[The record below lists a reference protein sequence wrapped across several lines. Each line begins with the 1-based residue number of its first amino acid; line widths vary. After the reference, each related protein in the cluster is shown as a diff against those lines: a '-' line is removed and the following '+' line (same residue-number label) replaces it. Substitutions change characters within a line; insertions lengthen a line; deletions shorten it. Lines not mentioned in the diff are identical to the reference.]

1 MSNYLS
7 VLSAGAM
14 VYDVLANDAELLTM
28 CNKVFPLVSEVGATL
43 PYIVYRRSNI
53 SGRGYKS
60 VDRPLLSAN
69 TAYFE
74 VACYADSYRQS
85 MAMAERVAH
94 LLDNRS
100 FTYTDDET
108 GDTLV
113 ARNIRLTD
121 AEELWQY
128 DAYSQILTF
137 EFKV

>member
-1 MSNYLS
+1 MS

-14 VYDVLANDAELLTM
+14 VYDVLSGDELLSEM
-28 CNKVFPLVSEVGATL
+28 CNKVYPIVSEVGATL

-53 SGRGYKS
+53 QSRAVKS
-60 VDRPLLSAN
+60 EDRPLSSAN

-74 VACYADSYRQS
+74 VACYADSYRES
-85 MAMAERVAH
+85 MAMAERVAN
-94 LLDNRS
+94 LLDNHS
-100 FTYTDDET
+100 YTYTDDES
-108 GDTLV
+108 GATLV